1 MNLLREKLSEEI
13 KKLIIHIDSEEFYDM
28 QYSLCKDFAPDMAEY
43 INLEA
48 NSTYSKFVAEKKTIT
63 VLDNL
68 IEKNINKAK
77 KLNNLFKS
85 YYSKLQDFNFTN
97 SFLRKSYYTIFSLLA
112 QSIISIIMLP
122 IAIYGLIN
130 NIFSYKIPVWI
141 TRLVKDSQFVCTF
154 RFAIMLF
161 TFTLFYFIQTLV
173 FYFVFKDISITSLY
187 FISLPI
193 TGFFSYNY
201 FVSCKKLFS
210 KWEFLY
216 LKLTK
221 NSTFTLL
228 NEEFDKLNYELQNIF
243 ENYFK
248 EEF

>member
-1 MNLLREKLSEEI
+1 
-13 KKLIIHIDSEEFYDM
+13 
-28 QYSLCKDFAPDMAEY
+28 
-43 INLEA
+43 
-48 NSTYSKFVAEKKTIT
+48 
-63 VLDNL
+63 
-68 IEKNINKAK
+68 
-77 KLNNLFKS
+77 
-85 YYSKLQDFNFTN
+85 
-97 SFLRKSYYTIFSLLA
+97 
-112 QSIISIIMLP
+112 
-122 IAIYGLIN
+122 
-130 NIFSYKIPVWI
+130 
-141 TRLVKDSQFVCTF
+141 
-154 RFAIMLF
+154 MLF

>member
-122 IAIYGLIN
+122 IAN
-130 NIFSYKIPVWI
+130 MV
-141 TRLVKDSQFVCTF
+141 
-154 RFAIMLF
+154 
-161 TFTLFYFIQTLV
+161 
-173 FYFVFKDISITSLY
+173 
-187 FISLPI
+187 
-193 TGFFSYNY
+193 
-201 FVSCKKLFS
+201 
-210 KWEFLY
+210 
-216 LKLTK
+216 
-221 NSTFTLL
+221 
-228 NEEFDKLNYELQNIF
+228 
-243 ENYFK
+243 
-248 EEF
+248 